1 VNYDPSIVTLV
12 KLVPGN
18 VDVDVDVDVQKA
30 TGRSVGSLESQG

>member
-18 VDVDVDVDVQKA
+18 VDVDVDVQKA